1 MMGKVR
7 IALVS
12 YSNTLPFLY
21 GIQKDEALLSQ
32 VDLRLEY
39 PSKCADLLK
48 TGKVDVSLIPVIEIP
63 NIPRANIIAD
73 YCIGSIGKVNTVM
86 LYSDCPI
93 EKIQSIALDY
103 QSRTSI
109 MLVKVLAKYFWNIN
123 VQYEETS
130 EGYIDSISGTKAGV
144 VIGDRTFRVG
154 NTFAYKYDLS
164 LEWEKF
170 TGLPFVFA
178 CWVSTKPLTESFQKQ
193 FNSALEFGL
202 NQKESSIESFSNTET
217 NRNSLKEYLNESI
230 SYPFDA
236 QKKEA
241 LKKFLSLAQTI

>member
-1 MMGKVR
+1 MMGKVK

-21 GIQKDEALLSQ
+21 GIQKDEALLNQ

-63 NIPRANIIAD
+63 NIPQANIIAD

-86 LYSDCPI
+86 LYSDRPI

-130 EGYIDSISGTKAGV
+130 EGYIDYISGTKAGV
-144 VIGDRTFRVG
+144 VIGDRTFGVG

-202 NQKESSIESFSNTET
+202 NQKESSIEAFPNPET
-217 NRNSLKEYLNESI
+217 SRNSLKEYLNENI

-236 QKKEA
+236 HKKEA
-241 LKKFLSLAQTI
+241 LKKFLSLSKNL

>member
-1 MMGKVR
+1 MIEKIK

-12 YSNTLPFLY
+12 YYNTLPFLY
-21 GIQKDEALLSQ
+21 GIQRDVYLMNTVS
-32 VDLRLEY
+32 LRLEY

-48 TGKVDVSLIPVIEIP
+48 TGEVDLSLVPVIEIP
-63 NIPRANIIAD
+63 NIPQANIIGD
-73 YCIGSIGKVNTVM
+73 YCIGSVGKVNTVM
-86 LYSDCPI
+86 LYSDSPI
-93 EKIQSIALDY
+93 ENIRSIALDY

-109 MLVKVLAKYFWNIN
+109 MLVKVLAKYFWGID
-123 VQYEETS
+123 VEYKETS
-130 EGYIDSISGTKAGV
+130 EGYIDAISGSEAGV
-144 VIGDRTFRVG
+144 VIGDRTFDLN
-154 NTFAYKYDLS
+154 NTFAYQYDLS
-164 LEWEKF
+164 EEWQKF

-178 CWVSTKPLTESFQKQ
+178 CWVSSKPQTEDFQKQ

-202 NQKESSIESFSNTET
+202 SQKESSIEAFSNIES